1 MNNYRERLIKALI
14 KFYEGGIEAHVM
26 NIEVLL
32 GSHVGLAEH
41 GDIIETLDAEL
52 EKLSSLEDKLEV
64 LKNILHDIVEAL
76 KAQIAEQTALIYSL
90 YKRIKELQDEVNSKN
105 KQ

>member
-1 MNNYRERLIKALI
+1 MNNYRERIIRALI
-14 KFYEGGIEAHVM
+14 KLYEGGIEAHKI

-52 EKLSSLEDKLEV
+52 DKLSSLEDKLDV
-64 LKNILHDIVEAL
+64 LKTHV
-76 KAQIAEQTALIYSL
+76 T
-90 YKRIKELQDEVNSKN
+90 
-105 KQ
+105 

>member
-1 MNNYRERLIKALI
+1 MNNYKERLIKALI
-14 KFYEGGIEAHVM
+14 KFYEGGIEAHIM

-52 EKLSSLEDKLEV
+52 EKLSTLVDKLEV
-64 LKNILHDIVEAL
+64 LKNYFD
-76 KAQIAEQTALIYSL
+76 
-90 YKRIKELQDEVNSKN
+90 
-105 KQ
+105 

>member
-14 KFYEGGIEAHVM
+14 KFYEGAIEAHVM

-52 EKLSSLEDKLEV
+52 DKLSSLEDKLEV
-64 LKNILHDIVEAL
+64 LKKHY
-76 KAQIAEQTALIYSL
+76 T
-90 YKRIKELQDEVNSKN
+90 
-105 KQ
+105 

>member
-1 MNNYRERLIKALI
+1 MIAEKKGLCRVLFLLYWGKMSSNYREGLVKALI

-64 LKNILHDIVEAL
+64 LKKHF
-76 KAQIAEQTALIYSL
+76 T
-90 YKRIKELQDEVNSKN
+90 
-105 KQ
+105 

>member
-14 KFYEGGIEAHVM
+14 KFYEGGIEAHIM

-41 GDIIETLDAEL
+41 GDIIETLDAEI
-52 EKLSSLEDKLEV
+52 EKLSTLVDKLEV
-64 LKNILHDIVEAL
+64 LKNYFD
-76 KAQIAEQTALIYSL
+76 
-90 YKRIKELQDEVNSKN
+90 
-105 KQ
+105 

>member
-1 MNNYRERLIKALI
+1 MNNYKERLVKALI
-14 KFYEGGIEAHVM
+14 KFYEGGIEAHKV

-52 EKLSSLEDKLEV
+52 EKLSSLEDKLE
-64 LKNILHDIVEAL
+64 AL
-76 KAQIAEQTALIYSL
+76 RKHFT
-90 YKRIKELQDEVNSKN
+90 
-105 KQ
+105 

>member
-1 MNNYRERLIKALI
+1 MNNYKERLIKALI

-64 LKNILHDIVEAL
+64 LKKHFTW
-76 KAQIAEQTALIYSL
+76 Q
-90 YKRIKELQDEVNSKN
+90 KN
-105 KQ
+105 KH

>member
-14 KFYEGGIEAHVM
+14 KFYEAGIEAHVM

-52 EKLSSLEDKLEV
+52 DKLSSLEDKLEV
-64 LKNILHDIVEAL
+64 LKKHF
-76 KAQIAEQTALIYSL
+76 TWH
-90 YKRIKELQDEVNSKN
+90 KN
-105 KQ
+105 KH

>member
-14 KFYEGGIEAHVM
+14 KFYEGGIEAHKM

-41 GDIIETLDAEL
+41 GDIIETIDQEVQ
-52 EKLSSLEDKLEV
+52 KLVDLEDKLES
-64 LKNILHDIVEAL
+64 LRRNFKWVEYT
-76 KAQIAEQTALIYSL
+76 Q
-90 YKRIKELQDEVNSKN
+90 
-105 KQ
+105 

>member
-1 MNNYRERLIKALI
+1 MNNYKERLIKALI
-14 KFYEGGIEAHVM
+14 KFYEGGIEAPIM
-26 NIEVLL
+26 TIEVLL

-64 LKNILHDIVEAL
+64 LKKHF
-76 KAQIAEQTALIYSL
+76 T
-90 YKRIKELQDEVNSKN
+90 
-105 KQ
+105 

>member
-1 MNNYRERLIKALI
+1 MIAEKKGLCRVLFLLYWGKMSSNYREGLVKALI

-41 GDIIETLDAEL
+41 GDIIETLDSEL
-52 EKLSSLEDKLEV
+52 DKLSSLEDKLEV
-64 LKNILHDIVEAL
+64 LKKHF
-76 KAQIAEQTALIYSL
+76 T
-90 YKRIKELQDEVNSKN
+90 
-105 KQ
+105 